1 MTTWIARFLQMMM
14 MVSLLAMPSNV
25 VSCPVAKASQ
35 PGMDCCGA
43 ACACPAE
50 KLCHAV
56 PTPVGERAVSLAQ
69 TVLSHRTAVLLYA
82 LTVERDTFSSSS
94 VTRAVR
100 NARPPPL
107 IAGSP
112 PQAKLRLWLL

>member
-1 MTTWIARFLQMMM
+1 MTTWIIRFIQVVM
-14 MVSLLAMPSNV
+14 MVSLLATPSNV
-25 VSCPVAKASQ
+25 VSCPVAKVSQ

-43 ACACPAE
+43 ACPCPAE

-56 PTPVGERAVSLAQ
+56 PTPTGDRAVSIAQ
-69 TVLSHRTAVLLYA
+69 PELSHRAAVLLYA

-94 VTRAVR
+94 VMRAVR

>member
-1 MTTWIARFLQMMM
+1 MTTWIARFIQVMM

-35 PGMDCCGA
+35 PVMDCCGA

-50 KLCHAV
+50 KLCHVV
-56 PTPVGERAVSLAQ
+56 PTPMGERAVSIAQ
-69 TVLSHRTAVLLYA
+69 PELSHRAAVLLYA

-107 IAGSP
+107 IVGSP
-112 PQAKLRLWLL
+112 PQAKLRVWLL